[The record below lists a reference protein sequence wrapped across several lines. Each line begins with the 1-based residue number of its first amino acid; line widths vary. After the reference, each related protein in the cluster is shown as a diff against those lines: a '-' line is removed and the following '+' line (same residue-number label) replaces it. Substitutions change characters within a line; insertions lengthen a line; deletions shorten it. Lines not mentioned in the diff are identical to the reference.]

1 MSVSVD
7 LLFKEIGLEYS
18 KPYRWNEKLD
28 ANINGVYVISTSNN
42 PFISESKIE
51 LNICEEAFNN
61 WINEAPNLEIENK
74 KVISVN
80 QVSQYLLKFWDDRG
94 NILYIGESS
103 SKTNPIQK
111 RVNQFYTH
119 KIGKKGPHT
128 GGYWIKLLSC
138 IEDLYIY
145 FAESSNPRE
154 TEFKMIMKYVEI
166 KSGKNMF
173 ELENI
178 VDYFPFANSK
188 VDLLKANTIKNH
200 INDNKR
206 KNLYQ
211 GS

>member
-1 MSVSVD
+1 MLYLPLIIHLQAKVK
-7 LLFKEIGLEYS
+7 LNLIF
-18 KPYRWNEKLD
+18 EK
-28 ANINGVYVISTSNN
+28 
-42 PFISESKIE
+42 
-51 LNICEEAFNN
+51 AFND

-74 KVISVN
+74 KVINVN
-80 QVSQYLLKFWDDRG
+80 QVRQYLSKFWDDKE
-94 NILYIGESS
+94 NILCIGEST

-138 IEDLYIY
+138 IEDVYIY

-154 TEFKMIMKYVEI
+154 SEFKMIMKYVEI
-166 KSGKNMF
+166 KSGKSMF

-211 GS
+211 DPQ